1 MRPPSPRVR
10 RVVARS
16 ALLLVAGLVAG
27 ACEVRTELNITV
39 QDDGS
44 GVVEVAL
51 GLDDDALDRR
61 PDVFDELD
69 LSDLEGTGW
78 EVGEPVEEDGF
89 TWLRASHRFGAPEE
103 VGPLVEQV
111 AGEGGPV
118 RDVRLERDDDF
129 AETRY
134 RFAGTVDF
142 TGGAGGV
149 TGDPE
154 LAEAL
159 GAEPIELLEERIG
172 AAIDELVRVQ
182 VAVRLPGDVSSNAP
196 TQASNG
202 AVWRPS
208 IVEREAV
215 ELQASSTLARTE
227 RWAWLGVA
235 VVAGV
240 ALVLYVLIQLA
251 RWRRRRTPAPS

>member
-1 MRPPSPRVR
+1 MRRLRLGARLPLAQL
-10 RVVARS
+10 VV
-16 ALLLVAGLVAG
+16 LLVVGLVAG
-27 ACEVRTELNITV
+27 ACEVRTEVNITV
-39 QDDGS
+39 RDDGS

-51 GLDDDALDRR
+51 GLDDEALERR

-78 EVGEPVEEDGF
+78 ELRDPVEEEGF
-89 TWLRASHRFGAPEE
+89 TWLRATHPYGAPEE

-111 AGEGGPV
+111 AGEDGPL
-118 RDVRLERDDDF
+118 RDVRLERDDSF

-142 TGGAGGV
+142 TAGA
-149 TGDPE
+149 TALADDPE

-172 AAIDELVRVQ
+172 AAIDELVQVQ
-182 VAVRLPGDVSSNAP
+182 VAVRLPGDVTSNAP

-215 ELQASSTLARTE
+215 ELSARSTLARAE
-227 RWAWLGVA
+227 RWIWLGVA
-235 VVAGV
+235 VAAGG
-240 ALVLYVLIQLA
+240 ALVLYLLIRLA
-251 RWRRRRTPAPS
+251 QWRRRRTAAEP